1 MKWIVLIFSLFLV
14 TPLMAQTNEVST
26 ETNSV
31 EANTAIETN
40 LFPNAEDIPALDQ
53 GVETTADFPPNE
65 PLVDLQYPNN
75 PIQDIL
81 AIYEQL
87 TGKRV
92 IKDPNLAGLNFSIMA
107 NQIPK
112 SEAIRLIESAML
124 LNNYAIVPA
133 PDNSIKLLNLAG
145 KQPRSEGIPIYANPN
160 NLPVGEQVVSYFMPL
175 RHLTPAEAVPI
186 FQQAAPP
193 HPYGVY
199 VPVNNAQA
207 VIITE
212 NSSVIRQLIAL
223 QELIDVPPAKMISQF
238 VTLTRTDA
246 VTVAEAITKLLETRK
261 TGAAQAGAPAAGTPP
276 EVEALFNQGAQAS
289 DKNPTLYGSDVKLV
303 PDPRTNRILVIT
315 KPSSF
320 AYIKNLIEE
329 FDSAT
334 ELAEPLELQLK
345 YISASELLPILQ
357 DLLKEDEKQ
366 TTSTPTTA
374 GARTPT
380 DRQQPTASP
389 TASAEGA
396 LNLSDRLAAPSEI
409 QAPEAITVGK
419 TRIIADNRQNT
430 LLVLGPPGSIDKI
443 QSVVEKLDRRPLQVY
458 LATVIGQLVLNDT
471 MEFGVDIL
479 QRYESFGKESGGL
492 AAGSFNRTAP
502 IPERPLSAIPDP
514 LSLVNNGAI
523 PALAG
528 LNMYAAIGSSLN
540 AYVKALEG
548 TGRFKVI
555 QRPFIFTS
563 NNKKATILSGEE
575 VPVPTATV
583 GSLVDSTNNQALN
596 ASIQFKDVA
605 LKLEVIPLINSEKEV
620 TLQIAQINNVRSGSA
635 NVAGIQVP
643 TIAKQELNTS
653 ITVSNKAV
661 IVLGGLIREEAR
673 RDTTGI
679 PLLSKIPLLGALF
692 RETRKENIRSE
703 LLILIQPTVIQDGQ
717 DLAEA
722 NLEERKRAPF
732 ISPETYLMAEP
743 EALRLRIDEEKLK
756 LKKKKREKKKRE

>member
-1 MKWIVLIFSLFLV
+1 MKLFFLPLIFIISLTRFLS
-14 TPLMAQTNEVST
+14 AQTNEPAL
-26 ETNSV
+26 
-31 EANTAIETN
+31 ANTNEV
-40 LFPNAEDIPALDQ
+40 ESQEEIPVLDQ
-53 GVETTADFPPNE
+53 GNLSETFPE
-65 PLVDLQYPNN
+65 EELVNVQFPSN

-81 AIYEQL
+81 LAYEQF
-87 TGKRV
+87 TGKR
-92 IKDPNLAGLNFSIMA
+92 IIRDPNLAGLNFSIMVP
-107 NQIPK
+107 NPIPK

-133 PDNSIKLLNLAG
+133 PDNSVKILNLAG
-145 KQPRSEGIPIYANPN
+145 KQPRNEGISLYANPN
-160 NLPVGEQVVSYFMPL
+160 DLPLGEQIVSYFMPL
-175 RHLTPAEAVPI
+175 RHLTPVEVVPI
-186 FQQAAPP
+186 LQQAVPP

-199 VPVNNAQA
+199 VPVPNAQA

-246 VTVAEAITKLLETRK
+246 TTVSDAITKLLETRK
-261 TGAAQAGAPAAGTPP
+261 TSATPTGTAGATPGAI
-276 EVEALFNQGAQAS
+276 EALFNKAS
-289 DKNPTLYGSDVKLV
+289 PTEGKSILSSGDVKLV

-315 KPSSF
+315 SPSNF
-320 AYIKNLIEE
+320 AYIKKLIEE

-334 ELAEPLELQLK
+334 ELADPLELQLK

-366 TTSTPTTA
+366 TTATTSSSSRNTSTS
-374 GARTPT
+374 
-380 DRQQPTASP
+380 DRQQSTA
-389 TASAEGA
+389 ASSSAAGEGS
-396 LNLSDRLAAPSEI
+396 LNLSDRLTAPTEN

-430 LLVLGPPGSIDKI
+430 LLVLGPPGSLDKI
-443 QSVVEKLDRRPLQVY
+443 QSVVEKLDRRPMQVY
-458 LATVIGQLVLNDT
+458 LSTVIGQLNLNDNS
-471 MEFGVDIL
+471 EFGIDIL
-479 QRYESFGKESGGL
+479 QKFESFGKESGGL
-492 AAGSFNRTAP
+492 ASSMLNREGGAGL
-502 IPERPLSAIPDP
+502 IPNPADLI
-514 LSLVNNGAI
+514 NNGAF
-523 PALAG
+523 PALGG
-528 LNMYAAIGSSLN
+528 LTLYGAIGSSLN

-548 TGRFKVI
+548 TGRFKII

-620 TLQIAQINNVRSGSA
+620 TLQISQINNTRSGTA

-661 IVLGGLIREEAR
+661 IVLGGLIRDDVR
-673 RDTTGI
+673 RDTVGI
-679 PLLSKIPLLGALF
+679 PLISRIPLIGALF
-692 RETRKENIRSE
+692 RETKKEATRSE
-703 LLILIQPTVIQDGQ
+703 LIILMQPTVIHDGK
-717 DLAEA
+717 DLAIA
-722 NLEERKRAPF
+722 NQDERERATF
-732 ISPETYLMAEP
+732 ISPEAFQMAEP
-743 EALRLRIDEEKLK
+743 QALRLRIDEEKLRIK
-756 LKKKKREKKKRE
+756 NKKARRENRD

>member
-1 MKWIVLIFSLFLV
+1 MKQIAFIFFLFLAV
-14 TPLMAQTNEVST
+14 SLNAQTNNIST
-26 ETNSV
+26 
-31 EANTAIETN
+31 ETN
-40 LFPNAEDIPALDQ
+40 LFPNAEEIPALDQ
-53 GVETTADFPPNE
+53 GESTPTDFSVNE

-75 PIQDIL
+75 PIQDII

-133 PDNSIKLLNLAG
+133 PDNSIKVLNLAG
-145 KQPRSEGIPIYANPN
+145 KQPRNEGAPIYANADD
-160 NLPVGEQVVSYFMPL
+160 LPLGEKVVSYFMPL
-175 RHLTPAEAVPI
+175 NHLTPAEVVPI
-186 FQQAAPP
+186 FQQAIPP
-193 HPYGVY
+193 HAYGVY
-199 VPVNNAQA
+199 VPVANAQA

-212 NSSVIRQLIAL
+212 SSAVIRQLIAMK
-223 QELIDVPPAKMISQF
+223 ELIDVPPTKMVSKF

-246 VTVAEAITKLLETRK
+246 TTVAEAITKLLETRK
-261 TGAAQAGAPAAGTPP
+261 AGAAQPGAPAGGTPAA
-276 EVEALFNQGAQAS
+276 VEALFDQKTQS
-289 DKNPTLYGSDVKLV
+289 EKNPTLSDGDVKLV

-315 KPSSF
+315 KVSNF

-334 ELAEPLELQLK
+334 ELADPLELQLK

-366 TTSTPTTA
+366 NATQTA
-374 GARTPT
+374 SAGNRNAA
-380 DRQQPTASP
+380 DRQQQNPTSIG
-389 TASAEGA
+389 SSGEGS
-396 LNLSDRLAAPSEI
+396 LNLSDRLSAPTEN

-430 LLVLGPPGSIDKI
+430 LLVLGPPGSLDKI

-458 LATVIGQLVLNDT
+458 LATVIGQLALNDT
-471 MEFGVDIL
+471 MELGFDIL
-479 QRYESFGKESGGL
+479 QKFESFGKESGGL
-492 AAGSFNRTAP
+492 AASSLDRTVP
-502 IPERPLSAIPDP
+502 TLERPLSSIANP
-514 LSLVNNGAI
+514 LSLVNNGAFS
-523 PALAG
+523 ALAG
-528 LNMYAAIGSSLN
+528 LNVYAAIGSSLN
-540 AYVKALEG
+540 AYVKALQG

-653 ITVSNKAV
+653 VTVSNKSV

-679 PLLSKIPLLGALF
+679 PLLSKIPVLGALF
-692 RETRKENIRSE
+692 RETRKENVRSE
-703 LLILIQPTVIQDGQ
+703 LIILIQPTVIQDGQ

-722 NLEERKRAPF
+722 NQEEKARAPF
-732 ISPETYLMAEP
+732 ISPETYQMAEP
-743 EALRLRIDEEKLK
+743 EPLRLRIDEEKLK
-756 LKKKKREKKKRE
+756 LKKKKEKSRNRE